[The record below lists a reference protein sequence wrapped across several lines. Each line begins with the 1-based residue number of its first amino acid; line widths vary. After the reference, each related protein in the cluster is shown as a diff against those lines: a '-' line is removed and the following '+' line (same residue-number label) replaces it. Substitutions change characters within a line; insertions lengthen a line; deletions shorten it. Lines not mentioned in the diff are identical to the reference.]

1 MDSFNETDNQCLDN
15 INNQLLNTL
24 DIGNNTLITLNCQRE
39 ILINTE
45 KKMDKIDT
53 NLNISD
59 KIITRMN
66 NFYKRISSIFFK
78 PHLNNQNDATNIV
91 SVRGQGSP
99 LAENPNITES
109 STENLESP
117 LDILSN
123 NAKKL
128 REISEI
134 INTELKLHNDILN
147 SIDEKTDIS
156 TNKLNK
162 INKNINKLL

>member
-1 MDSFNETDNQCLDN
+1 MNSFNETDSQCLDN

-45 KKMDKIDT
+45 KKMNKIDT
-53 NLNISD
+53 NLNMSD

-78 PHLNNQNDATNIV
+78 PQNNSTNNQNDVTNIV
-91 SVRGQGSP
+91 S
-99 LAENPNITES
+99 AANPNITEVNIS
-109 STENLESP
+109 ENLESP
-117 LDILSN
+117 LDIISN

-147 SIDEKTDIS
+147 SIDEKTDVS